1 MSGSRPPVSSH
12 KWYSGCES
20 GKNMNTCDYIMCYSP
35 HPRKGLVL
43 FRPNSK
49 EIPSQSTRWKHNH
62 NAVWNERISIHSD
75 VNFSQICT
83 QNPILMSMS
92 NRYGTKR
99 AFISNFVPRV
109 SLFRCNAEMSYR
121 AGICATCS
129 DYEYHSGWLKARAI
143 ETARNRRISAP

>member
-1 MSGSRPPVSSH
+1 
-12 KWYSGCES
+12 
-20 GKNMNTCDYIMCYSP
+20 MNTCDYIMCYSP

-43 FRPNSK
+43 FRRNSK

-99 AFISNFVPRV
+99 AFISNFAPRV
-109 SLFRCNAEMSYR
+109 SLSRCNAEMSYR
-121 AGICATCS
+121 MGICATCS
-129 DYEYHSGWLKARAI
+129 DRVPYRLADRDCEKS
-143 ETARNRRISAP
+143 TRISALEAEVEKLLADTEAN